1 MVAATGILG
10 GFIAV
15 GLVTPVPRVL
25 CVGTENHINWAAV
38 GSLELLT
45 RADRCKPH
53 GALTFDL
60 SFSFSLRSP
69 LLSPSPLLSFFFLYS
84 FPSLMVSAL
93 VAPFQCSSAPLVRV
107 NSPPRTSRGSLGL
120 LQESQRIPKQ
130 FH

>member
-69 LLSPSPLLSFFFLYS
+69 LLSPSPSSHFFFIFIS
-84 FPSLMVSAL
+84 IFNGFCPG
-93 VAPFQCSSAPLVRV
+93 CSISVQF
-107 NSPPRTSRGSLGL
+107 GSTGSG
-120 LQESQRIPKQ
+120 Q
-130 FH
+130 